1 MNIPFR
7 HAVAVAGLI
16 ASIFAIPHASA
27 ADKIRLAQNLSPIS
41 GLTIIA
47 KEKGLFEKNGL
58 DVAVSNFTSGRQALE
73 TVIGGGADIA
83 TTAEAP
89 ITAATLAR
97 QKIALLA
104 RTEYSDNKTLTRKA
118 AGIHKF
124 ADLKGKK
131 LGYTA
136 GTGSEIYT
144 LSLLKKAGLTKN
156 DVTLVNLRPQ
166 DMPAA
171 LATNSIDAYNT
182 WEPHILN
189 GKNVLGANAQELD
202 TKGVY
207 AETFNLVVSQD
218 YLAANEKTV
227 VAFLKATYEAEKWLK
242 ANPQEAIAVIAK
254 TTGIKQEELS
264 AIWSDYIFEV
274 TLDQRTLDTLQHHV
288 QWRLETGNAPPG
300 ATQPDFN
307 KIIFASPLKQVAPER
322 VRINV
327 Q

>member
-1 MNIPFR
+1 MKIR
-7 HAVAVAGLI
+7 ASQVVAI
-16 ASIFAIPHASA
+16 ASLVAAAMGAAGAQA

-73 TVIGGGADIA
+73 TVLGGGADIA

-89 ITAATLAR
+89 ITAAALAR

-104 RTEYSDNKTLTRKA
+104 RTEYSDVKTLTRNA
-118 AGIHKF
+118 AGINKL

-131 LGYTA
+131 IGYSA

-144 LSLLKKAGLTKN
+144 LSLLKAAGLSKN

-171 LATNSIDAYNT
+171 LATNSIDAYDT

-189 GKNVLGANAQELD
+189 GKKVLGDKARELD
-202 TKGVY
+202 TKGIY

-218 YLAANEKTV
+218 YLAANEKAV
-227 VAFLKATYEAEKWLK
+227 VAFLKATYEAEQWLK
-242 ANPQEAIAVIAK
+242 ANPQDAIALIANA
-254 TTGIKQEELS
+254 TGIKKEEL
-264 AIWSDYIFEV
+264 AEIWSDYVFEV
-274 TLDQRTLDTLQHHV
+274 TLDQRTLDTLEHHV
-288 QWRLETGNAPPG
+288 QWRLDSGNAPAG
-300 ATQPDFN
+300 AVRPDFD
-307 KIIFASPLKQVAPER
+307 KIIFAAPLKAVAPER
-322 VRINV
+322 VRISR
-327 Q
+327 